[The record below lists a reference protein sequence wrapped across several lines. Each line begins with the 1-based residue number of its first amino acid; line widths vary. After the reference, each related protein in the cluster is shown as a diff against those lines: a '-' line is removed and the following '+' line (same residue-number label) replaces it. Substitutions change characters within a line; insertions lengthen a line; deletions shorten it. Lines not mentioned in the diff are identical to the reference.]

1 VKGRQGFTLMELL
14 VVLLII
20 GILSTVA
27 LRTIDATRN
36 RSLFD
41 QTTKEMNQL
50 VQAIVGN
57 PDLAY
62 DGRRVDFGYYGDME
76 QLPPGPT
83 LRDLLYNTTGNAAWR
98 GPYIKLMTAGD
109 TVSYL
114 YDEWG
119 HLYTYMPGPA
129 EIHSI
134 GVNGLDMTVKIVDD
148 TAQLNHNTISGSFLD
163 RNDNPPG
170 VAATNQYQ
178 VRLYYNN
185 PVAHDGTTYAR
196 VNPAPGGYYEIALNP
211 SEPIWPRWEVPIGT
225 KKLQAI
231 FLDKETLTRYV
242 AVAPRSRVVADFKFT
257 KAFASKLTLIDQPE
271 VVPPGNGLFIQI
283 ANEGTENV
291 SINSLTFLSTSA
303 TAYMRSYKIDVQST
317 EVLGPGDPG
326 IGPNGS
332 ISFAQVTIAPNLSQV
347 VEIRLLDFRTG
358 PLNTDPDATLSG
370 LMFKLRFS
378 DGSQIEFTV
387 L

>member
-1 VKGRQGFTLMELL
+1 MELL

-27 LRTIDATRN
+27 LRTIDATRD

-41 QTTKEMNQL
+41 QTTAEMNKL

-83 LRDLLYNTTGNAAWR
+83 LRDLLYNTTGSAAWR

-114 YDEWG
+114 HDGWG
-119 HLYTYMPGPA
+119 NLYTYRPGPA
-129 EIHSI
+129 EIHSE
-134 GVNGLDMTVKIVDD
+134 GNGKFPMTVNIVDD
-148 TAQLNHNTISGSFLD
+148 MAQLNNNTISGSFLD
-163 RNDNPPG
+163 RDGNPPG

-178 VRLYYNN
+178 VKLYYNN
-185 PVAHDGTTYAR
+185 PDAHDGSTYAR

-211 SEPIWPRWEVPIGT
+211 SDPIWPRWDVPIGT

-231 FLDKETLTRYV
+231 ILDKETLTRYV

-257 KAFASKLTLIDQPE
+257 KLFSSKLTLIDQPE
-271 VVPPGNGLFIQI
+271 VLPSGKGFLIRIVND
-283 ANEGTENV
+283 GTEIV
-291 SINSLTFLSTSA
+291 SIDTLRFLSTSA
-303 TAYMRSYKIDVQST
+303 PGYLRSYRIDVQSIV
-317 EVLGPGDPG
+317 VLGPSDLG

-332 ISFAQVTIAPNLSQV
+332 IGFTQVTIAPNMSQV
-347 VEIRLLDFRTG
+347 VELLFDDFRQG
-358 PLNTDPDATLSG
+358 PLATDADYPVSG
-370 LMFKLRFS
+370 RTFGIRFS